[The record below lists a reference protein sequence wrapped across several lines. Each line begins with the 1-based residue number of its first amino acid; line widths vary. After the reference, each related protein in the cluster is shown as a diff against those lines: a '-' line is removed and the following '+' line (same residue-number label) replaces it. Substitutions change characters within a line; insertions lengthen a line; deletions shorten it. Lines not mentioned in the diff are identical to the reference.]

1 MRVWTKQRP
10 ADGVWWLA
18 VHPERRGS
26 IWPGEAWPLKAEFRG
41 ELLYINGVAFAGN
54 KELDETLLGALWM
67 PLTPD
72 DPFEASDKA
81 QDPPHDP
88 LDPCR
93 CEAAELA
100 TSLMA
105 MVILNSGRPP
115 EQQTPFLNRFGPMA
129 SRMLCLADKVKMLRL
144 MYDEAQQDAKSCR
157 AQLVE
162 LRAPPSETELAAIDQ
177 RIASQDSDTRYQA
190 DQDRACLMRALKE
203 ARSRATWFEQDSEE
217 ARKILRQRI
226 ADLEAI
232 KKRLF
237 LTENTFCVPNHGA
250 EQCDCESDLAP
261 KIMQGLGSDAA
272 KAHESSSV
280 IDLGDFL
287 AGQVLCLRVKING
300 LRATKEAAEKDA
312 VATTA
317 LLKSVQQDMHDMAQ
331 GKLRFA
337 GKAELEETL
346 RDAVV
351 QRDEFRIRLEASQE
365 IVDNPWISTGIEG

>member
-10 ADGVWWLA
+10 ADGMWWLA
-18 VHPERRGS
+18 VQPERRGS

-41 ELLYINGVAFAGN
+41 ELLYINGVAFAGS

-72 DPFEASDKA
+72 DPFESSDKA

-105 MVILNSGRPP
+105 MVIINSGRPP

-144 MYDEAQQDAKSCR
+144 MHEEAQQDAKNCR

-177 RIASQDSDTRYQA
+177 RIASQDVDTRYQA
-190 DQDRACLMRALKE
+190 ELDRVYLMRAFKE
-203 ARSRATWFEQDSEE
+203 ARSRAALFEQDGEE
-217 ARKILRQRI
+217 TGKILRRCQ
-226 ADLEAI
+226 LYHP
-232 KKRLF
+232 L
-237 LTENTFCVPNHGA
+237 
-250 EQCDCESDLAP
+250 SDLAP
-261 KIMQGLGSDAA
+261 VPTKDGSQPMACR
-272 KAHESSSV
+272 ECRS
-280 IDLGDFL
+280 
-287 AGQVLCLRVKING
+287 
-300 LRATKEAAEKDA
+300 KE
-312 VATTA
+312 T
-317 LLKSVQQDMHDMAQ
+317 
-331 GKLRFA
+331 
-337 GKAELEETL
+337 
-346 RDAVV
+346 
-351 QRDEFRIRLEASQE
+351 
-365 IVDNPWISTGIEG
+365 

>member
-1 MRVWTKQRP
+1 ME
-10 ADGVWWLA
+10 VWWLA

-115 EQQTPFLNRFGPMA
+115 EQQTPFLEPLWPHGI
-129 SRMLCLADKVKMLRL
+129 ADAVSGGQGQDAAPDG
-144 MYDEAQQDAKSCR
+144 DEAQQDAKSCR

-162 LRAPPSETELAAIDQ
+162 LRLLRQRPRLAAIDQ

-190 DQDRACLMRALKE
+190 DQ
-203 ARSRATWFEQDSEE
+203 
-217 ARKILRQRI
+217 
-226 ADLEAI
+226 
-232 KKRLF
+232 
-237 LTENTFCVPNHGA
+237 
-250 EQCDCESDLAP
+250 
-261 KIMQGLGSDAA
+261 
-272 KAHESSSV
+272 
-280 IDLGDFL
+280 
-287 AGQVLCLRVKING
+287 
-300 LRATKEAAEKDA
+300 
-312 VATTA
+312 
-317 LLKSVQQDMHDMAQ
+317 
-331 GKLRFA
+331 
-337 GKAELEETL
+337 
-346 RDAVV
+346 
-351 QRDEFRIRLEASQE
+351 
-365 IVDNPWISTGIEG
+365 IEPA